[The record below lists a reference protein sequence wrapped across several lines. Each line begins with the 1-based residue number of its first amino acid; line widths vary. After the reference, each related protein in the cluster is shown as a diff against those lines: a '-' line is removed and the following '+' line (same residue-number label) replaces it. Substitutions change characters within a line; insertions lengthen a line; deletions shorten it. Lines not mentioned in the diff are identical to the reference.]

1 MSSLAQDINQSRV
14 DAFAE
19 RMLAAINGASLA
31 MMTSVGHR
39 TGLFDIMATLPPA
52 TSEEVARAA
61 GLNERYVRE
70 WLGAMVAGRI
80 VDYTASTRTYALP
93 AEHAAVLTR
102 AAAPDN
108 LAVTTQWISVLGS
121 VESEIVDAFTHGR
134 GVPYSAYGRFH
145 EVMAEESAQTVV
157 AGLERQIL
165 PLVPGLTLRLD
176 SGIRALDVGCGR
188 GRALAALA
196 KRFPRS
202 QFVGYDMSAERD
214 RRRPQRGGARPVCR
228 TSRWRSRTRRRIDEP
243 ERFDVVFAFDAIHDQ
258 ARPADVLRNIR
269 RALAANGVFLMQDIA
284 ASSDV
289 ERNIDH
295 PLGPFTYTV
304 SCMHCMSVSLAEGGA
319 GLGAAWGR
327 ELALRMLAE
336 AGFDDVRVEQ
346 LPHDVINYYY
356 VAR

>member
-1 MSSLAQDINQSRV
+1 MSSLVQDINQSRV

-19 RMLAAINGASLA
+19 RMLGAINGASLA

-52 TSEEVARAA
+52 TSEEMARAA

-70 WLGAMVAGRI
+70 WLGAMVTGRI

-108 LAVTTQWISVLGS
+108 LAVTTQWIAVLGS

-134 GVPYSAYGRFH
+134 GVPYCAYGRFH

-157 AGLERQIL
+157 AGLERHIL
-165 PLVPGLTLRLD
+165 PLVPGLPGRLE

-202 QFVGYDMSAERD
+202 RFVGYDMSPGAIDDGRREADAAGLSNVTVEVRD
-214 RRRPQRGGARPVCR
+214 AA
-228 TSRWRSRTRRRIDEP
+228 TIDEP
-243 ERFDVVFAFDAIHDQ
+243 AAFDVVFAFDAIHDQ

-269 RALAANGVFLMQDIA
+269 RALAASGVFLMQDIA
-284 ASSDV
+284 GIERRRAQHRSPAGAVHSTPSRACTACRCHSPRAAPASARPGV
-289 ERNIDH
+289 ESWRCGCS
-295 PLGPFTYTV
+295 PRQGSTMSGSS
-304 SCMHCMSVSLAEGGA
+304 SC
-319 GLGAAWGR
+319 R
-327 ELALRMLAE
+327 TT
-336 AGFDDVRVEQ
+336 
-346 LPHDVINYYY
+346 
-356 VAR
+356 

>member
-1 MSSLAQDINQSRV
+1 MSPLVQDINQSRV

-19 RMLAAINGASLA
+19 RMLAAINGASVA
-31 MMTSVGHR
+31 IMTSVGHR
-39 TGLFDIMATLPPA
+39 TGLFDTMAALPPA

-61 GLNERYVRE
+61 VLDERYVRE

-80 VDYTASTRTYALP
+80 VEYSASTRTYTLP
-93 AEHAAVLTR
+93 AEHAALLTR
-102 AAAPDN
+102 AASPDN

-121 VESEIVDAFTHGR
+121 VENQIVAAFTHGR

-157 AGLERQIL
+157 AGLEHQIL
-165 PLVPGLTLRLD
+165 PLVPGLSVRLD

-188 GRALAALA
+188 GRALVALA

-202 QFVGYDMSAERD
+202 QFVGYDMSESAIAD
-214 RRRPQRGGARPVCR
+214 GRREASAAGLSNLTLEVKDAA
-228 TSRWRSRTRRRIDEP
+228 TIDEQGV
-243 ERFDVVFAFDAIHDQ
+243 FDAVFAFDAIHDQ

-269 RALAANGVFLMQDIA
+269 RALASNGVFLMQDIA
-284 ASSDV
+284 ASSHV

-295 PLGPFTYTV
+295 PLGPFTYTI
-304 SCMHCMSVSLAEGGA
+304 SCMHCMSVSLAAGGA

-327 ELALRMLAE
+327 ELALRMLTE
-336 AGFDDVRVEQ
+336 AGFNDVRVEQ